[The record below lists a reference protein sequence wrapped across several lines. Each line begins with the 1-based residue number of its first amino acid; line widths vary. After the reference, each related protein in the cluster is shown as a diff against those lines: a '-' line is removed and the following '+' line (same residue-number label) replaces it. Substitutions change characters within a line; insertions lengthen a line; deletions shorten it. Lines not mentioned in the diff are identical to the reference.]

1 MSGKGWFAKV
11 GHGNL
16 LAPADEP
23 SSKLVASLGA
33 GEGLVMSVK
42 KVRSLYWH
50 NMYFACCRE
59 IGRHCDPVRDEDSID
74 LELRIRAGHFTKTF
88 IDGFEVRSPKRI
100 AFDKMTAQEWAAL
113 WPSLDLAM
121 QEHFHFD
128 FEAWKRHAA

>member
-1 MSGKGWFAKV
+1 MKGWFAKV
-11 GHGNL
+11 GNANL

-23 SSKLVASLGA
+23 SSKLVAGLGA

-50 NMYFACCRE
+50 NMYFAICTE
-59 IGRHCDPVRDEDSID
+59 IGKNCDPVRSKDSID
-74 LELRIRAGHFTKTF
+74 AELRVRAGHFDVLPG
-88 IDGFEVRSPKRI
+88 DGFQIRVPKRI
-100 AFDKMTAQEWAAL
+100 AFDQMTAQEWAAL